1 MGVKSPDKVDVEV
14 GQRIRA
20 LRQDAGLSQT
30 QLADELGLTFQQVQ
44 KYEKGVNRV
53 GAGRLTKIAQVLG
66 VGVNRL
72 ILDEAIARK
81 GGQEPESP
89 LGLLSKPGALALLRA
104 YGKLKEGTMR
114 RSVVSLVENVA
125 YRPAEKPSK
134 KN

>member
-1 MGVKSPDKVDVEV
+1 MSVKSPDKVDVEV

-53 GAGRLTKIAQVLG
+53 GAGRITKIAQVLG
-66 VGVNRL
+66 VPVNQV
-72 ILDEAIARK
+72 ITDEPTARK
-81 GGQEPESP
+81 GAQDVESP

-104 YGKLKEGTMR
+104 YGKLKEGTLR
-114 RSVVSLVENVA
+114 RAVVSLVENVA
-125 YRPAEKPSK
+125 YRSPK
-134 KN
+134 KGKRG

>member
-1 MGVKSPDKVDVEV
+1 MSVKSPDKVDVEV

-53 GAGRLTKIAQVLG
+53 GAGRITKIAQVLG
-66 VGVNRL
+66 VPVSQV
-72 ILDEAIARK
+72 ITDEPTGRK
-81 GGQEPESP
+81 GAQEVESP

-104 YGKLKEGTMR
+104 YGRLKEGTLR
-114 RSVVSLVENVA
+114 RAVVSLVENVA
-125 YRPAEKPSK
+125 YRAPEKGK
-134 KN
+134 RG